1 MKISRRLTLG
11 FGLNLVFLAVVGGL
25 GLYETSHIAAINNH
39 LIAVDARLANDSQR
53 LRVDINTMRRFEKDA
68 FLNIADE
75 KAVRDYEAQWQEVRD
90 HTRHLLE
97 EMNRLETTPEGL
109 GNLAGI
115 TKSLADYDTGFKG
128 VLARIHA
135 GKLTTPKAANE
146 AIMPIKVSI
155 HGAEDA
161 INLGTA
167 RKDQAL
173 ARMDQEVQDTIRTV
187 KLVMVSSLLL
197 ALVVSGLLVAGL
209 LHSIRKPLE
218 AIEILVVDIG
228 QGEGDLSRRLSY
240 RGKDEL
246 GSICGGFNLF
256 MQHLNR
262 IIGMVAEVT
271 AELYVQADSIAGAV
285 SLQSASS
292 AELSSSVAE
301 IASTMEELSSSASQV
316 AQHSH
321 GVVARA
327 DETLSETRIG
337 AGEVDNL
344 TTKINDI
351 SEDIQANLV
360 AIAELG
366 NKSKEINKIMAI
378 INNIAS
384 QTKLIA
390 FNAALEAASAGE
402 TGKRF
407 GVVAL
412 EIRRLADN
420 VVESTAEIEGRITE
434 ILDTVNR
441 LVMASEKTTGR
452 IVEGQ
457 EYARHTVHVLNSVV
471 EKVEEST
478 DAARQISLSTQQQQI
493 ASNQVVLAIKDIVQ
507 GARHST
513 EAIRKMNLVTGEV
526 SKLAGELKALVTTF
540 KLDAPSP
547 APASGAAPAPEQG

>member
-1 MKISRRLTLG
+1 MKISKRLTLG
-11 FGLNLVFLAVVGGL
+11 FGLNLFFLVLVGGL
-25 GLYETSHIAAINNH
+25 GLYETNHVAAINNH
-39 LIAVDARLANDSQR
+39 LIEVDARLSNDAQR
-53 LRVDINTMRRFEKDA
+53 LRANINTMRRFEKDA
-68 FLNIADE
+68 FLNIGDAA
-75 KAVRDYEAQWQEVRD
+75 KVRDYQSQWQEVRD
-90 HTRHLLE
+90 RTQQILA
-97 EMNRLETTPEGL
+97 EMNKLETAPDGL
-109 GNLAGI
+109 GALAGI
-115 TKSLADYDTGFKG
+115 SRSIADYDTGFKG
-128 VLARIHA
+128 VLERIHE
-135 GKLTTPKAANE
+135 GKLTSPKAANE
-146 AIMPIKVSI
+146 AIGPLKPII

-161 INLGTA
+161 ITNSTLK
-167 RKDQAL
+167 KDQTL
-173 ARMDQEVQDTIRTV
+173 VRVNLDVRETIGTV
-187 KLVMVSSLLL
+187 KTVMVTSLLL
-197 ALVVSGLLVAGL
+197 ALAISGVLVYRL
-209 LHSIRKPLE
+209 LHSIKRPLE
-218 AIEILVVDIG
+218 AIEILVLDIG
-228 QGEGDLSRRLSY
+228 QGEGDLSRRLNY

-246 GSICGGFNLF
+246 GSICSGFNLF

-271 AELYVQADSIAGAV
+271 ADLYLQSDSIGAAV
-285 SLQSASS
+285 ALQSGSS

-327 DETLSETRIG
+327 DETLAETRIG
-337 AGEVDNL
+337 AGEVENL
-344 TTKINDI
+344 TARINDI
-351 SEDIQANLV
+351 SEDLQANLV
-360 AIAELG
+360 AIVELG
-366 NKSKEINKIMAI
+366 SKSKEINKIMAI

-402 TGKRF
+402 AGKRF

-441 LVMASEKTTGR
+441 LVMSSEKTTGR
-452 IVEGQ
+452 IMEGQ
-457 EYARHTVHVLNSVV
+457 DHARHTVHVLNNVL

-507 GARHST
+507 GARHSN
-513 EAIRKMNLVTGEV
+513 EAIKKMNSVTSEV
-526 SKLAGELKALVTTF
+526 SRLAGNLKTLVTTF
-540 KLDAPSP
+540 KPDAP
-547 APASGAAPAPEQG
+547 AADSIPGQG